1 MNREQALQLWKEF
14 NTEEHLFRHALAV
27 EAAMREYARY
37 FSEDE
42 ELWGICGLLHD
53 IDFENYPES
62 HPNKGVEILTEKNY
76 PHDLVQAVKE
86 HAEENCERQ
95 SRISKALYASDEM
108 ASFIVAVAMVRPT
121 GLDGMKA
128 KSVTKKMKTKQFAA
142 KVNRDQLQQ
151 SATDLGMELNDH
163 INLVIQGLQHFEE
176 RLQKEEHYSLLQG
189 NVA

>member
-27 EAAMREYARY
+27 EAAMRAYAQR
-37 FSEDE
+37 FGE
-42 ELWGICGLLHD
+42 LLHD
-53 IDFENYPES
+53 IDFENYPET
-62 HPNKGVEILTEKNY
+62 HPDKGVGILADNNY
-76 PHDLVQAVKE
+76 PSELVQAVKE

-163 INLVIQGLQHFEE
+163 INLVIKGLQHFEE